1 MSNHPI
7 AWLSSLSRAARAS
20 LALAACAIV
29 AGFIALALWALS
41 PDYQVLFSDL
51 DNQDGS
57 AIVAELDRLKIPYR
71 FADDGKTVL
80 VEQDK
85 VYKTR
90 LQLMGRGVNLKGTVG
105 FEIFNESDFGMTD
118 FAQRI
123 KFQRALQGELARTI
137 MGLEEVQSARVH
149 LVVPES
155 GFLKK
160 TDKQAK
166 ASVTVTTRPGQQLS
180 PQQVLGIQR
189 LVAAAVPEI
198 DAHAITV
205 LNSRGVT
212 LSRPADAA
220 QDGSGDARL
229 AIKQQTEAYLG
240 SKITAILDQTFGA
253 GRSTVSVDVTLD
265 HDSLKITREDVLP
278 AATANGDADG
288 AIVRRKNSSRRAG
301 TPASAAQD
309 KPAAAGVAAAR
320 AGDDEQATDEIEY
333 QHGRKIEQ
341 LVSTP
346 GSIKRLSVGVVI
358 PDPIGA
364 DRIDMLSKVIAMS
377 AGLNSARGDALAI
390 YPAYPASG
398 AAASATARDQ
408 ETVSRA
414 ADAVLTVTPADMA
427 QPAGVANAAQA
438 TATARAGKHGT
449 SANQNLGLPGQVWLL
464 SAVAALAA
472 VSLAL
477 LVWMLTP
484 RHRASKR
491 LGPAERERALQE
503 LQAWLNEPSA
513 ATSPGRG
520 VK

>member
-1 MSNHPI
+1 VSNHPI
-7 AWLSSLSRAARAS
+7 AWLSALSRTARAS

-29 AGFIALALWALS
+29 ACFIALAFWALS

-57 AIVAELDRLKIPYR
+57 AIVAELDRIKIPYR

-80 VEQDK
+80 VEQDQ

-160 TDKQAK
+160 ADKQAK

-198 DAHAITV
+198 EAPAVTV

-212 LSRPADAA
+212 LSRPADSA
-220 QDGSGDARL
+220 QDGSSGGDARL

-240 SKITAILDQTFGA
+240 GKIAAILDQTFGA

-265 HDSLKITREDVLP
+265 HDSLKITREDVVP
-278 AATANGDADG
+278 ASTANGDADG

-301 TPASAAQD
+301 TPVIPAQD
-309 KPAAAGVAAAR
+309 KLAAGAAR
-320 AGDDEQATDEIEY
+320 PADDEQTTDEIEY

-358 PDPIGA
+358 PEHIGA
-364 DRIDMLSKVIAMS
+364 DRIDMLSKVIAMA

-390 YPAYPASG
+390 YPAYPAHSATG
-398 AAASATARDQ
+398 GAASAAAPDQ
-408 ETVSRA
+408 QTLSRA
-414 ADAVLTVTPADMA
+414 ARTGTPGTGPS
-427 QPAGVANAAQA
+427 QNPHLSSQA
-438 TATARAGKHGT
+438 
-449 SANQNLGLPGQVWLL
+449 WLAISL
-464 SAVAALAA
+464 AALAA
-472 VSLAL
+472 LSLSL
-477 LVWMLTP
+477 LAWMLV
-484 RHRASKR
+484 HRRYAARR
-491 LGPAERERALQE
+491 LVPAERERALQE
-503 LQAWLNEPSA
+503 LQAWLDEPSA
-513 ATSPGRG
+513 TAIQVRG
-520 VK
+520 AQ